1 MVDILTQKKAKE
13 QVINKFIK
21 DTSRV
26 SIPFQAIVN
35 AIKSREGRNWQK
47 RKTIESVRERSNSS
61 HEEQKGLG
69 SPGSPGTSSVNIA
82 DVKKNSQRDRNS
94 SPGLNSFTVGSRSK
108 ISFAT
113 RDTLDKNQDDYQ
125 KINSAISRKNLQI
138 PKTDSNN

>member
-47 RKTIESVRERSNSS
+47 RKTVESVRERSNSS

-69 SPGSPGTSSVNIA
+69 SPARGLGSPGSPGLKLV

-94 SPGLNSFTVGSRSK
+94 SPGL
-108 ISFAT
+108 
-113 RDTLDKNQDDYQ
+113 
-125 KINSAISRKNLQI
+125 
-138 PKTDSNN
+138 